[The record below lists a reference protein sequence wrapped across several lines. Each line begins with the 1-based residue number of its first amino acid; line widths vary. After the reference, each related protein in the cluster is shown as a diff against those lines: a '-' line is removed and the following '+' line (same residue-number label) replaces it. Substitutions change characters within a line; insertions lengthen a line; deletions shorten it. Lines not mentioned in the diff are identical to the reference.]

1 MAQLEPIAK
10 MVAQLSR
17 LPGVGTKSAQ
27 RLAFYVLGLPRDQA
41 AEFSQAILDAK
52 DRVHTCPVCQN
63 LTDQDLCDICAD
75 PQRDQ
80 SKICVVAEPK
90 DVVAMERAREYHG
103 VYHVLHGV
111 ISPLNQV
118 GPDDLRIRNAYQEA
132 RKRGMEVQ
140 MVLSTQEMPHPNT
153 ARIRAEGAN
162 GLRIDMVGV
171 SLGGAVIE
179 VRQLNGMDVAFRCEY
194 PTLLVFHQD
203 QPGVIRQ
210 VTEVLENAQANIAFM
225 RVFRN
230 AKRKDACMII
240 ETDDPIP
247 PESIRAIQ
255 NLKPVIREVCTL

>member
-1 MAQLEPIAK
+1 MGSYKLFDIIGPRMIGPSSSHTAGAARLGN
-10 MVAQLSR
+10 VASR
-17 LPGVGTKSAQ
+17 I
-27 RLAFYVLGLPRDQA
+27 LG
-41 AEFSQAILDAK
+41 
-52 DRVHTCPVCQN
+52 
-63 LTDQDLCDICAD
+63 
-75 PQRDQ
+75 
-80 SKICVVAEPK
+80 
-90 DVVAMERAREYHG
+90 
-103 VYHVLHGV
+103 
-111 ISPLNQV
+111 NQV
-118 GPDDLRIRNAYQEA
+118 RTAEITLYGSFAQTGKGHGTDKAIIAGLLGFALDDLRIRNAYQEA

>member
-1 MAQLEPIAK
+1 MAFIS
-10 MVAQLSR
+10 V
-17 LPGVGTKSAQ
+17 
-27 RLAFYVLGLPRDQA
+27 FDVLGPNMIGPSSSHTA
-41 AEFSQAILDAK
+41 GAEIIAFLAQKMIAPPLKRVDFTLYGSFAQTGKGHGTDKAIIAGLLGFA
-52 DRVHTCPVCQN
+52 
-63 LTDQDLCDICAD
+63 
-75 PQRDQ
+75 
-80 SKICVVAEPK
+80 S
-90 DVVAMERAREYHG
+90 
-103 VYHVLHGV
+103 
-111 ISPLNQV
+111 
-118 GPDDLRIRNAYQEA
+118 DDLRIRNAYQEA

>member
-1 MAQLEPIAK
+1 MGSYKLFDIIGPRMIGPSSSHTAGAARLGN
-10 MVAQLSR
+10 VASR
-17 LPGVGTKSAQ
+17 I
-27 RLAFYVLGLPRDQA
+27 LG
-41 AEFSQAILDAK
+41 
-52 DRVHTCPVCQN
+52 
-63 LTDQDLCDICAD
+63 
-75 PQRDQ
+75 
-80 SKICVVAEPK
+80 
-90 DVVAMERAREYHG
+90 
-103 VYHVLHGV
+103 
-111 ISPLNQV
+111 NQV
-118 GPDDLRIRNAYQEA
+118 RTAEITLYGSFAQTGKGHGTDKAIIAGLLGFAPDDLRIRNAYQEA

-140 MVLSTQEMPHPNT
+140 VILSTQEMPHPNT
-153 ARIRAEGAN
+153 ARIHAEGAN

-240 ETDDPIP
+240 ETDDQIP

>member
-1 MAQLEPIAK
+1 
-10 MVAQLSR
+10 
-17 LPGVGTKSAQ
+17 
-27 RLAFYVLGLPRDQA
+27 
-41 AEFSQAILDAK
+41 
-52 DRVHTCPVCQN
+52 
-63 LTDQDLCDICAD
+63 
-75 PQRDQ
+75 
-80 SKICVVAEPK
+80 
-90 DVVAMERAREYHG
+90 
-103 VYHVLHGV
+103 
-111 ISPLNQV
+111 
-118 GPDDLRIRNAYQEA
+118 
-132 RKRGMEVQ
+132 
-140 MVLSTQEMPHPNT
+140 MPHPNT

>member
-1 MAQLEPIAK
+1 MAFIS
-10 MVAQLSR
+10 V
-17 LPGVGTKSAQ
+17 
-27 RLAFYVLGLPRDQA
+27 FDVLGPNMIGPSSSHTA
-41 AEFSQAILDAK
+41 GAEIIAFLAQK
-52 DRVHTCPVCQN
+52 
-63 LTDQDLCDICAD
+63 
-75 PQRDQ
+75 
-80 SKICVVAEPK
+80 
-90 DVVAMERAREYHG
+90 M
-103 VYHVLHGV
+103 
-111 ISPLNQV
+111 ISPRLKRADFTLYGSFAQT
-118 GPDDLRIRNAYQEA
+118 GKGHGTDKAIIAGLLGFAPDDLRIRNASQEA

-171 SLGGAVIE
+171 SLGGAVID

-240 ETDDPIP
+240 ETDDLIP

>member
-1 MAQLEPIAK
+1 MGSYKHFDIIGPRMIGPSRSHTAGAARLGN
-10 MVAQLSR
+10 VASR
-17 LPGVGTKSAQ
+17 I
-27 RLAFYVLGLPRDQA
+27 LG
-41 AEFSQAILDAK
+41 
-52 DRVHTCPVCQN
+52 
-63 LTDQDLCDICAD
+63 
-75 PQRDQ
+75 
-80 SKICVVAEPK
+80 
-90 DVVAMERAREYHG
+90 
-103 VYHVLHGV
+103 
-111 ISPLNQV
+111 NQV
-118 GPDDLRIRNAYQEA
+118 RTAEITLYGSFAQTGKGHGTDKASIAGLLGFAQDDLRIRNAYQEA

-240 ETDDPIP
+240 ETDDLIP

>member
-1 MAQLEPIAK
+1 MGSYKLFDIIGPRMIGPSSSHTAGAARLGN
-10 MVAQLSR
+10 VASR
-17 LPGVGTKSAQ
+17 I
-27 RLAFYVLGLPRDQA
+27 LG
-41 AEFSQAILDAK
+41 
-52 DRVHTCPVCQN
+52 
-63 LTDQDLCDICAD
+63 
-75 PQRDQ
+75 
-80 SKICVVAEPK
+80 
-90 DVVAMERAREYHG
+90 
-103 VYHVLHGV
+103 
-111 ISPLNQV
+111 NQV
-118 GPDDLRIRNAYQEA
+118 RTAEITLYGSFAQTGKGHGTDKAIIAGLLGFAPDDLRIRNAYQEA

-240 ETDDPIP
+240 ESCSTRPTLSPSAATRSSMWKSAAISPCASITFTATCSPSPSPISHP
-247 PESIRAIQ
+247 RAR
-255 NLKPVIREVCTL
+255 VS

>member
-1 MAQLEPIAK
+1 MGSYKLFDIIGPRMIGPSSSHTAGAARLGN
-10 MVAQLSR
+10 VASR
-17 LPGVGTKSAQ
+17 I
-27 RLAFYVLGLPRDQA
+27 LG
-41 AEFSQAILDAK
+41 
-52 DRVHTCPVCQN
+52 
-63 LTDQDLCDICAD
+63 
-75 PQRDQ
+75 
-80 SKICVVAEPK
+80 
-90 DVVAMERAREYHG
+90 
-103 VYHVLHGV
+103 
-111 ISPLNQV
+111 NQV
-118 GPDDLRIRNAYQEA
+118 RTAEITLYGSFAQTGKGHGTDKAIIAGLLGFAPDDLRIRNANQEA

>member
-1 MAQLEPIAK
+1 MGSYKLFDIIGPRMIGPSSSHTAGAARLGN
-10 MVAQLSR
+10 VASR
-17 LPGVGTKSAQ
+17 I
-27 RLAFYVLGLPRDQA
+27 LG
-41 AEFSQAILDAK
+41 
-52 DRVHTCPVCQN
+52 
-63 LTDQDLCDICAD
+63 
-75 PQRDQ
+75 
-80 SKICVVAEPK
+80 
-90 DVVAMERAREYHG
+90 
-103 VYHVLHGV
+103 
-111 ISPLNQV
+111 NQV
-118 GPDDLRIRNAYQEA
+118 RTAEITLYGSFTQTGKGHGTDKAIIAGLLEFAPDDLRIRNAYQEA

>member
-1 MAQLEPIAK
+1 MGSYKLFDIIGPRMIGPSSSHTAGAARLGN
-10 MVAQLSR
+10 VASR
-17 LPGVGTKSAQ
+17 I
-27 RLAFYVLGLPRDQA
+27 LG
-41 AEFSQAILDAK
+41 
-52 DRVHTCPVCQN
+52 
-63 LTDQDLCDICAD
+63 
-75 PQRDQ
+75 
-80 SKICVVAEPK
+80 
-90 DVVAMERAREYHG
+90 
-103 VYHVLHGV
+103 
-111 ISPLNQV
+111 NQV
-118 GPDDLRIRNAYQEA
+118 RTAEITLYGSFAQTGKGHGTDKAIIAGLLGFAPDDLRIRNSYQEA

>member
-1 MAQLEPIAK
+1 MGSYKLFDIIGPRMIGPSSSHTAGAARLGN
-10 MVAQLSR
+10 VASR
-17 LPGVGTKSAQ
+17 I
-27 RLAFYVLGLPRDQA
+27 LG
-41 AEFSQAILDAK
+41 
-52 DRVHTCPVCQN
+52 
-63 LTDQDLCDICAD
+63 
-75 PQRDQ
+75 
-80 SKICVVAEPK
+80 
-90 DVVAMERAREYHG
+90 
-103 VYHVLHGV
+103 
-111 ISPLNQV
+111 NQV
-118 GPDDLRIRNAYQEA
+118 RTAEITLYGSFAQTGKGHGTDKAIIAGLLGFALDDLRIRNAYQEA

-255 NLKPVIREVCTL
+255 NLKPVIWEVCTL